1 MRSAR
6 ALAPIAAVAIAA
18 VVSMSAGV
26 EVGPARALEE
36 AAAPAKPPAVKLVPV
51 TKLQKAVRARDAAA
65 ARALHLARE
74 NRELRALTTLTP
86 ESNRELGRRLA
97 AERGWTGA
105 EWRALDGLWQR
116 ESSWQAHA
124 LNPTSGACHIPQ
136 ALPCSKIPGGLRAT
150 AATAIRWGLDYI
162 GGRYGRPSA
171 AKAHSNQH
179 NWY

>member
-1 MRSAR
+1 MSAR
-6 ALAPIAAVAIAA
+6 HIACIAAVALAGATAHALGDDAA
-18 VVSMSAGV
+18 T
-26 EVGPARALEE
+26 P
-36 AAAPAKPPAVKLVPV
+36 PPAPKTVELVPRAKLV
-51 TKLQKAVRARDAAA
+51 KAVRARDAAN
-65 ARALHLARE
+65 ARALHLARQ

-105 EWRALDGLWQR
+105 EWTALDGLWQR
-116 ESSWQAHA
+116 ESGWRAYA
-124 LNPTSGACHIPQ
+124 LNGSSGACHIPQ

-150 AATAIRWGLDYI
+150 PAVAIRWGLDYI

-171 AKAHSNQH
+171 AKAHSNAN